1 MIIDFHTHVFP
12 DQLAARAL
20 AALTG
25 TGTNPYIPV
34 HDCTVAGLLE
44 TMDNWS
50 IDASVV
56 LPVVTKATQVTK
68 TNEWAASI
76 CSDRIVSFGG
86 IYPNSDDYKKDI
98 DHAVELGLKGLKF
111 HAEYQDFLVDDDRM
125 LKVYDYALSKGLILL
140 HHAGFDPD
148 FLPPFNSSPKQFARV
163 VKLLGLGCRSGS
175 GGSGGS
181 GSGGRGSGSDSGGC
195 GSEGGNGTESGSWSV
210 DESGGGSGSWS
221 KGVIIAAHL
230 GGHDQWDDVE
240 EYLVGTSIY
249 LDTSMGFEYYPT
261 EQFLR
266 IVKNHGADKI
276 LFATDS
282 PWSNAGAEIECLKN
296 LPLSDAEKALILGE
310 NAKRL
315 LGIQ

>member
-1 MIIDFHTHVFP
+1 MIIDFHTHIFP

-25 TGTNPYIPV
+25 TGTNPYKPV
-34 HDCTVAGLLE
+34 HDCTVSGLLK
-44 TMDNWS
+44 TMDDWG
-50 IDASVV
+50 IDKSVN
-56 LPVVTKATQVTK
+56 LPVVTKVTQVTK

-76 CSDRIVSFGG
+76 CSDRIISFGG

-98 DHAVELGLKGLKF
+98 DHAVKLGLKGLKF

-125 LKVYDYALSKGLILL
+125 LRVYDYALGKGLILL
-140 HHAGFDPD
+140 HHAGYDPD

-163 VKLLGLGCRSGS
+163 VKLLGLGSRSGGAS
-175 GGSGGS
+175 CGGGAGSEGGS
-181 GSGGRGSGSDSGGC
+181 GSGG
-195 GSEGGNGTESGSWSV
+195 E
-210 DESGGGSGSWS
+210 
-221 KGVIIAAHL
+221 GVIIAAHL

-240 EYLVGTSIY
+240 EYLVGTEIY

-282 PWSNAGAEIECLKN
+282 PWSNAGNEIECLQS
-296 LPLSDAEKALILGE
+296 LPLSDTEKALILGE
-310 NAKRL
+310 NARRL
-315 LGIQ
+315 LGV

>member
-12 DQLAARAL
+12 DHLAARAL

-25 TGTNPYIPV
+25 TGTNPYRPV
-34 HDCTVAGLLE
+34 HDSTVSGLLE
-44 TMDNWS
+44 TMDDWS

-56 LPVVTKATQVTK
+56 LPVVTKASQVTK
-68 TNEWAASI
+68 TNEWAVSI
-76 CSDRIVSFGG
+76 CSNRIVSFGG

-98 DHAVELGLKGLKF
+98 DHAVKLGLKGLKF

-125 LKVYDYALSKGLILL
+125 LRVYDYALSKGLILL

-163 VKLLGLGCRSGS
+163 VKLLGIGS
-175 GGSGGS
+175 GGGGANDCENGS
-181 GSGGRGSGSDSGGC
+181 GI
-195 GSEGGNGTESGSWSV
+195 
-210 DESGGGSGSWS
+210 
-221 KGVIIAAHL
+221 IIAAHL

-240 EYLVGTSIY
+240 EHLVGTGIY

-261 EQFLR
+261 DQFLR

-282 PWSNAGAEIECLKN
+282 PWSNAGTEIEYLKA
-296 LPLSDAEKALILGE
+296 LPLSEAEKTLILGE
-310 NAKRL
+310 NARRL
-315 LGIQ
+315 LGSV

>member
-25 TGTNPYIPV
+25 TGTNPYRPV
-34 HDCTVAGLLE
+34 HDCTVSGLLE

-56 LPVVTKATQVTK
+56 LPVVTKASQVTK

-76 CSDRIVSFGG
+76 CSDRIISFGG
-86 IYPNSDDYKKDI
+86 IYPRSDDYKKDI
-98 DHAVELGLKGLKF
+98 DHAVKLGLRGLKF

-125 LKVYDYALSKGLILL
+125 LRVYDYALSKGLILL

-148 FLPPFNSSPKQFARV
+148 FLPPFNSSPRQFARV
-163 VKLLGLGCRSGS
+163 IKLLGIGSGGGRSGS
-175 GGSGGS
+175 GGC
-181 GSGGRGSGSDSGGC
+181 GSGGGRGESSGSGSD
-195 GSEGGNGTESGSWSV
+195 
-210 DESGGGSGSWS
+210 
-221 KGVIIAAHL
+221 GVFIAAHL

-240 EYLVGTSIY
+240 EYLVGTGIY

-282 PWSNAGAEIECLKN
+282 PWSNAGAEIESLRA
-296 LPLSDAEKALILGE
+296 LPLSDAEKILILGG

-315 LGIQ
+315 LGIM

>member
-1 MIIDFHTHVFP
+1 MQQMIIDFHTHIFP

-25 TGTNPYIPV
+25 TGTNPYKPV
-34 HDCTVAGLLE
+34 HDCTVSGLLK
-44 TMDNWS
+44 TMDDWG
-50 IDASVV
+50 IDKSVN

-86 IYPNSDDYKKDI
+86 IYPNSDDYRKDI
-98 DHAVELGLKGLKF
+98 DHVVELGLKGLKF
-111 HAEYQDFLVDDDRM
+111 HAEYQDFLVDDNRM
-125 LKVYDYALSKGLILL
+125 LRVYDYALNKGLILL

-163 VKLLGLGCRSGS
+163 VKLLGLGSR
-175 GGSGGS
+175 SGGS
-181 GSGGRGSGSDSGGC
+181 GSGHNSAEGDGG
-195 GSEGGNGTESGSWSV
+195 G
-210 DESGGGSGSWS
+210 SGGGSGNWS
-221 KGVIIAAHL
+221 ESEGVIIAAHL

-282 PWSNAGAEIECLKN
+282 PWSNAGAEIECLKS

-315 LGIQ
+315 LDI